1 MTPFRL
7 WVLLTHP
14 WSWADRLDTAFT
26 MLAIAIALVAVLAPF
41 LPTYASSKNLSVDL
55 GYQINLGQRV
65 VVRVFS

>member
-1 MTPFRL
+1 
-7 WVLLTHP
+7 
-14 WSWADRLDTAFT
+14 

-41 LPTYASSKNLSVDL
+41 LPIYASSKDLSVDL